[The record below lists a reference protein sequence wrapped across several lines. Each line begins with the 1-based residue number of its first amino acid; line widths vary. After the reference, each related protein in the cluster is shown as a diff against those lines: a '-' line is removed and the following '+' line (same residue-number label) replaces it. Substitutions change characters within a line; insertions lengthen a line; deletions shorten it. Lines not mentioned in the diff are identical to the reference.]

1 VTSVQEALWR
11 LAPAIDRADR
21 TKPTGSAEGPSALSA
36 ARRQAKDG
44 PVPQLDLPTIL
55 IAGGLGLAIIFAVL
69 AGVVSAR
76 VFFDASRDA
85 GEKRL

>member
-1 VTSVQEALWR
+1 M
-11 LAPAIDRADR
+11 
-21 TKPTGSAEGPSALSA
+21 
-36 ARRQAKDG
+36 
-44 PVPQLDLPTIL
+44 PQLDLPTIL